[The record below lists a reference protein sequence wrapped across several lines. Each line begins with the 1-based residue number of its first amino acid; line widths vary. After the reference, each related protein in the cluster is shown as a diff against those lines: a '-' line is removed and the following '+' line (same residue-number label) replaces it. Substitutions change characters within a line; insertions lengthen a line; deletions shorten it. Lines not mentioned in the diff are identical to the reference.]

1 MPSYQIKD
9 IAGIVGGEVVGD
21 GSIEIRGVAGIKEAA
36 SGEITFLANPKY
48 ESYMAST
55 NASAVISANGNG
67 NFEGAIIRIDNPYLA
82 FLKVVTLFAETPLEK
97 YGRGVHPSAIVP
109 GSVNLGKDVSVGAYV
124 VIEEDVTIG
133 DRTTI
138 LPLACINEGV
148 TVGDDCL
155 IYPHVTIREKC
166 EVGDRVIIHSGAVVG
181 SDGFGYAPEGEEHHK
196 IPQIGIVRIEEDVEI
211 GANTTIDRATT
222 GVTLIGR
229 GSKLDNLVQIAHN
242 VVIGEN
248 SVIAAQA
255 GVSGSTELG
264 KNVVLA
270 GQAGLV
276 GHITLGDGAKVGAQ
290 GGVTKSIPAGTSVSG
305 YPAREHSFARKI
317 CAATARLPDL
327 LKEFRSLQNRVEAL
341 EKGKGSGPSAEDD

>member
-1 MPSYQIKD
+1 
-9 IAGIVGGEVVGD
+9 V
-21 GSIEIRGVAGIKEAA
+21 
-36 SGEITFLANPKY
+36 
-48 ESYMAST
+48 
-55 NASAVISANGNG
+55 
-67 NFEGAIIRIDNPYLA
+67 IRIDNPYLA
-82 FLKVVTLFAETPLEK
+82 FLKVVRLFSETPLEK
-97 YGRGVHPSAIVP
+97 YSREVHPTAIIP
-109 GSVNLGKDVSVGAYV
+109 DSVELGDEISIGAYV
-124 VIEEDVTIG
+124 VLEDNVVIG

-138 LPLACINEGV
+138 LPLACINEGARI
-148 TVGDDCL
+148 GSDCL
-155 IYPHVTIREKC
+155 IYPRVTIREKC
-166 EVGDRVIIHSGAVVG
+166 EVGNRVIIHSGAVIG
-181 SDGFGYAPEGEEHHK
+181 SDGFGYARDGEEHHK

-276 GHITLGDGAKVGAQ
+276 GHIKIGDGAMVGAQ

-327 LKEFRSLQNRVEAL
+327 LKEFRNLQNRVDAL
-341 EKGKGSGPSAEDD
+341 EKGKGSGSSAEDD

>member
-1 MPSYQIKD
+1 MPSYRIEE

-21 GSIEIRGVAGIKEAA
+21 GSVEIRGVAGIKEAMP
-36 SGEITFLANPKY
+36 GEITFLANSKY
-48 ESYMAST
+48 ESYLESS
-55 NASAVISANGNG
+55 NASAVIAAGGNG
-67 NFEGAIIRIDNPYLA
+67 NFDGAVIRIDNPYLA
-82 FLKVVTLFAETPLEK
+82 FLKVVRLFSETPLEK
-97 YGRGVHPSAIVP
+97 YERGVHPTAIIP
-109 GSVNLGKDVSVGAYV
+109 ESVELGEEISIGAYV
-124 VIEEDVTIG
+124 VLEDNVSIG

-138 LPLACINEGV
+138 LPLACINEGAMI
-148 TVGDDCL
+148 GSDCL

-166 EVGDRVIIHSGAVVG
+166 EVGNRVIIHSGAVIG
-181 SDGFGYAPEGEEHHK
+181 SDGFGYARDGKEHHK

-222 GVTLIGR
+222 GITLIRR

-248 SVIAAQA
+248 SVVAAQA
-255 GVSGSTELG
+255 GISGSTELG

-276 GHITLGDGAKVGAQ
+276 GHIKIGDGAMVGAQ

-327 LKEFRSLQNRVEAL
+327 LKEFRNLQNRVDAL

>member
-1 MPSYQIKD
+1 MPSYRIEE
-9 IAGIVGGEVVGD
+9 IAGIVGGDVVGD
-21 GSIEIRGVAGIKEAA
+21 GSIEIRGVAGIKEAVP
-36 SGEITFLANPKY
+36 GEITFLANPKY
-48 ESYMAST
+48 EPYLAST
-55 NASAVISANGNG
+55 KASAVISTGGNG
-67 NFEGAIIRIDNPYLA
+67 NFDGVIIAIDNPYLA
-82 FLKVVTLFAETPLEK
+82 FLKVVRLFAETPLEK
-97 YGRGVHPSAIVP
+97 YKRGVHPSAIIPDSAVI
-109 GSVNLGKDVSVGAYV
+109 GEDVSIGAYV
-124 VIEEDVTIG
+124 VLEEDVSIG
-133 DRTTI
+133 DRTTV
-138 LPLACINEGV
+138 LPLACMNEGV
-148 TVGDDCL
+148 SIGSDCL

-166 EVGDRVIIHSGAVVG
+166 EVGNRVIIHSGAVIG
-181 SDGFGYAPEGEEHHK
+181 SDGFGYARNGEEHHK
-196 IPQIGIVRIEEDVEI
+196 IPQIGIVRIEDDVEI

-248 SVIAAQA
+248 SVVAAQA
-255 GVSGSTELG
+255 GISGSTELG

-276 GHITLGDGAKVGAQ
+276 GHIKIGDGAKVGAQ

-327 LKEFRSLQNRVEAL
+327 LKEFRNLQNRVDAL
-341 EKGKGSGPSAEDD
+341 EKGTGSGPTAEDD

>member
-1 MPSYQIKD
+1 MPSYRIEE
-9 IAGIVGGEVVGD
+9 IAGIVGGRVVGD
-21 GSIEIRGVAGIKEAA
+21 GSIVIRGVAGIKEAVP
-36 SGEITFLANPKY
+36 GQITFLANPKY
-48 ESYMAST
+48 ESYLAST
-55 NASAVISANGNG
+55 KASAVIAVTGNG
-67 NFEGAIIRIDNPYLA
+67 SFDGAVISIDNPYLA
-82 FLKVVTLFAETPLEK
+82 FLKVVRLFAETPLEK
-97 YGRGVHPSAIVP
+97 YERGVHPTAIIP
-109 GSVNLGKDVSVGAYV
+109 ESVKLGKEISIGAYV
-124 VIEEDVTIG
+124 VLEEDVSIG

-138 LPLACINEGV
+138 LPLACVNEGARI
-148 TVGDDCL
+148 GSDCL

-166 EVGDRVIIHSGAVVG
+166 EIGDRVIIHSGAVIG
-181 SDGFGYAPEGEEHHK
+181 SDGFGYARDGKEHHK

-222 GVTLIGR
+222 GVTLIRR

-248 SVIAAQA
+248 SVLAAQA

-276 GHITLGDGAKVGAQ
+276 GHIKIGDGAMVGAQ

-327 LKEFRSLQNRVEAL
+327 LKDFRNLQNRVDAL